1 MFSADDIAQRLLYY
15 NAVFFSVSVGSYRSL
30 QIFISICRP
39 LWVFTDFHWSLST
52 KLCSILSLTDS
63 GPVTVF
69 FNNRSNLLQIIRK
82 ENTLHGLPVNK
93 SLFHHPGELGLERI
107 VESFQ
112 VIKDTDA

>member
-1 MFSADDIAQRLLYY
+1 MLSFSPYLSASTGLYR
-15 NAVFFSVSVGSYRSL
+15 FSLVSVGSYRSL

-69 FNNRSNLLQIIRK
+69 F
-82 ENTLHGLPVNK
+82 LHGPPVNK